1 MAHGRPAKCHTSD
14 RITDRPSS
22 SRQRY
27 TELECSDWVSSPTRA
42 IKVSLLHSHLQG
54 VNFQR
59 CKCASGSNKEP
70 GPAPSTWGMRETAAC
85 RPSPAGTILQFHHLP
100 PPLPPLGSN
109 ASSLFTWGQPLYA
122 SYCTVLLYFAG
133 EANGNPLQYSCL
145 ENPRGRGAWQ
155 ATVHGVT
162 RVGHDLVTK
171 PPPPPPLYFS
181 KHCTVRS
188 KKFSYCVF
196 FRYYLCEKYYKPI
209 TVLHCQLGT

>member
-155 ATVHGVT
+155 TIVQRVVKSQTQLKQLSTHTTQT
-162 RVGHDLVTK
+162 RLIMISSFNYLIKSNEKWKTPK
-171 PPPPPPLYFS
+171 KQSECQFPLDFENIF
-181 KHCTVRS
+181 T
-188 KKFSYCVF
+188 
-196 FRYYLCEKYYKPI
+196 
-209 TVLHCQLGT
+209 